1 MSDAA
6 FVAELKSWIRFS
18 AADAM
23 STGDGLFAATSGNP
37 AVPTLDGQHNDGLV
51 LYALVRE
58 RKVREANPQLS
69 RYRGVRIKEK
79 QQGALG

>member
-1 MSDAA
+1 MDTLQRCRCNEHWRRSVCSDKRQPSRA
-6 FVAELKSWIRFS
+6 
-18 AADAM
+18 
-23 STGDGLFAATSGNP
+23 
-37 AVPTLDGQHNDGLV
+37 TLDGQHNDGLV